1 MSVRAQVSSSRYSTC
16 LYLQLRTEDVCS
28 TLRLV
33 ANEIAYRLQP
43 LERSPGV
50 FLASARL
57 SGPRTPLGFP
67 SGLRSRLPLETS
79 FHPPTLCYYPRA
91 LRAIPFVE
99 TRQSAFIF
107 QA

>member
-1 MSVRAQVSSSRYSTC
+1 MF
-16 LYLQLRTEDVCS
+16 CS

-33 ANEIAYRLQP
+33 ANEIAYCLQP

-67 SGLRSRLPLETS
+67 SGLRSRLSSETS
-79 FHPPTLCYYPRA
+79 YCSPTLCYYPRA
-91 LRAIPFVE
+91 LGLISFVE

>member
-1 MSVRAQVSSSRYSTC
+1 MF
-16 LYLQLRTEDVCS
+16 CS
-28 TLRLV
+28 TLKLV
-33 ANEIAYRLQP
+33 ANEIACLQP
-43 LERSPGV
+43 SERSPGV

-67 SGLRSRLPLETS
+67 SGLRSRLPPETS
-79 FHPPTLCYYPRA
+79 CCSPTLCYYPRA
-91 LRAIPFVE
+91 LGLISFVE